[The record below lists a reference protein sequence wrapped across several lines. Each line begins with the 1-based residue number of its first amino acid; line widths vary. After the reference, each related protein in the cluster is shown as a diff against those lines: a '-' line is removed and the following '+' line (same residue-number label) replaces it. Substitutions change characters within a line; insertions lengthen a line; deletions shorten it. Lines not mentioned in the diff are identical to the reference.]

1 MPPWIINIIKYE
13 GAEDKTGPIQ
23 EEVPV
28 GGGKALTER
37 WRRVNMV
44 DVFCITTV
52 KLVEIVLRRWGGWE
66 RMMEGMNL
74 IKIYYKQ
81 IYKCHNDSP
90 RLLLYASKNKEK
102 LKTKQKNK
110 NI

>member
-1 MPPWIINIIKYE
+1 
-13 GAEDKTGPIQ
+13 
-23 EEVPV
+23 
-28 GGGKALTER
+28 
-37 WRRVNMV
+37 
-44 DVFCITTV
+44 
-52 KLVEIVLRRWGGWE
+52 
-66 RMMEGMNL
+66 MMEGMNL

-90 RLLLYASKNKEK
+90 QLLLYASKNKEK